1 MERSQLQNTPFAD
14 VRWVWMNGR
23 MVEFEK
29 ANVHVLTHALHYGSG
44 LFEGI
49 RCYETARGP
58 AIFRLPEHMKR
69 LENSCRVY
77 RMQIPYDREQLTRAV
92 LDVINVN
99 ELKAC
104 YIRPIIFRGFGSP
117 GINPLPLPVEV
128 SIAVWPWGRY
138 LGEDAQEKGVDVCVS
153 SWRRS
158 SPSTAP
164 AVAKATANYLNSQ
177 LVKIEAL
184 TNGYAEG
191 IALDV
196 DGRVS
201 EGSAENLF
209 MVADGVIHTPPLS
222 SSILP
227 GITRD
232 AIMTIARDM
241 GLEIKE
247 QSIPRG
253 LLHTCE
259 ELFFTGTAVEV
270 TPIRSVDRIPVG
282 DGVPGPITKRLMAE
296 FQSLVKGRVP
306 DRYGWLLPLERREP
320 AEILGQLAET
330 TG

>member
-1 MERSQLQNTPFAD
+1 MERSGLQNTPFAD
-14 VRWVWMNGR
+14 VHWIWMNGR

-29 ANVHVLTHALHYGSG
+29 ATVHVLTHALHYGSG

-58 AIFRLPEHMKR
+58 AILRLPEHMKR

-77 RMQIPYDREQLTRAV
+77 RMEIPYSREQLTQAV
-92 LDVINVN
+92 HDAITVN
-99 ELKAC
+99 GLKAC

-158 SPSTAP
+158 SPSAAP

-201 EGSAENLF
+201 EGSAENIF
-209 MVADGVIHTPPLS
+209 MVTDGMILTPPMS

-232 AIMTIARDM
+232 AVMTMARDL
-241 GLEIKE
+241 GYDVREH
-247 QSIPRG
+247 SIPRG
-253 LLHTCE
+253 QLHTCD
-259 ELFFTGTAVEV
+259 ELFFTGTAVEL
-270 TPIRSVDRIPVG
+270 TPIRSVDRVPVG
-282 DGVPGPITKRLMAE
+282 DGVPGPITRRLMAE
-296 FQSLVKGRVP
+296 FQALVKGRIP
-306 DRYGWLLPLERREP
+306 DRYGWLTPLESRDP

-330 TG
+330 TR